1 MNNHEFSYVL
11 GFFVTAINLIALCC
25 TVFVVCRQ
33 FAKAIRIKA
42 KISLNFHFTL
52 LAIAFAFS
60 FGNGLALAR
69 FLQSWILDQKSIS
82 IYLALN
88 GFADRIFM
96 CIGAIGLLVLSLL
109 RIPFFINSDD

>member
-1 MNNHEFSYVL
+1 MNSNDFNYML
-11 GFFVTAINLIALCC
+11 GFFITGVNVISIFC
-25 TVFVVCRQ
+25 TLFVVCRQ
-33 FAKAIRIKA
+33 FVKAIQIKA

-52 LAIAFAFS
+52 LLIAFAFS

-69 FLQSWILDQKSIS
+69 FLQAWIVDRHTTS

-96 CIGAIGLLVLSLL
+96 CIGSIGLLILSLL